1 MKVQDVGEAGLH
13 GWKEKVADNVA
24 RRAPVRD
31 DYVRA
36 ALGLLFLA
44 LSVRYLALT
53 ARDLAARR

>member
-1 MKVQDVGEAGLH
+1 VKVQDVGHAALQ
-13 GWKEKVADNVA
+13 GWRGKAADSVA

-44 LSVRYLALT
+44 LTLRYLART

>member
-1 MKVQDVGEAGLH
+1 VKVQDVGDAALH

-31 DYVRA
+31 DYVRT
-36 ALGLLFLA
+36 ALGLFFLA
-44 LSVRYLALT
+44 LSLRYLIVT